1 MTSFSN
7 EEAFAE
13 LYYTVKAIKLV
24 TGVTPTCWRAPF
36 GDVDDR
42 IRTIAHGLGLQHMM
56 WEYDSVRLSSF
67 ACLLLPRFAVGL
79 TTRLFARVAG
89 RLEGWRQ
96 RRHPGP
102 GPGELRQPLCQGVQR
117 LVRHGRHHHV
127 RRKHSFTRAR
137 LTKR

>member
-56 WEYDSVRLSSF
+56 WEYDSVRLSSYLP
-67 ACLLLPRFAVGL
+67 ACFCLDS
-79 TTRLFARVAG
+79 
-89 RLEGWRQ
+89 Q
-96 RRHPGP
+96 
-102 GPGELRQPLCQGVQR
+102 
-117 LVRHGRHHHV
+117 
-127 RRKHSFTRAR
+127 SD
-137 LTKR
+137 

>member
-56 WEYDSVRLSSF
+56 WEFDSVRPRLSIAFGGLLTATTYCRLQDDWKVGVNGVTKAQVQENYDNLFAKAANGSF
-67 ACLLLPRFAVGL
+67 ATAGTIMCAAQSCLGL
-79 TTRLFARVAG
+79 
-89 RLEGWRQ
+89 
-96 RRHPGP
+96 
-102 GPGELRQPLCQGVQR
+102 
-117 LVRHGRHHHV
+117 
-127 RRKHSFTRAR
+127 
-137 LTKR
+137 

>member
-56 WEYDSVRLSSF
+56 WEFDSVRPRLSSDLD
-67 ACLLLPRFAVGL
+67 CLRGLADSDNVLPF
-79 TTRLFARVAG
+79 TG
-89 RLEGWRQ
+89 RLEGWSQ
-96 RRHPGP
+96 RCDQSPGP
-102 GPGELRQPLCQGVQR
+102 GKLRQPLRQSG
-117 LVRHGRHHHV
+117 
-127 RRKHSFTRAR
+127 
-137 LTKR
+137 